1 MEKVISLLSEIEEKA
16 VNIIESTATQ
26 KEQLYN
32 QFDIDIK
39 LLDDQI
45 MNDTNKKLDEI
56 KHKINQSLN
65 EERKKLIDECN
76 NQISK
81 LEIDFSKNHNTL
93 VDELFHKIIGE

>member
-26 KEQLYN
+26 KEQLHN

-39 LLDDQI
+39 LLDEQI

-65 EERKKLIDECN
+65 EEQKKLIEDCN
-76 NQISK
+76 NQIGK
-81 LEIDFSKNHNTL
+81 LESAFAKNHNAL
-93 VDELFHKIIGE
+93 VDELFHNIIGV